1 MINIS
6 FNKNLFRK
14 HIDKI
19 EKSIKK
25 QIQIILKTNLSK
37 EDKKCIEHI
46 KKELTNILKAD
57 DKKLQSIIKKFEKN
71 YPDSIGKSNQK
82 KENWKTLYKIIRED
96 IFEREYNNWSERKT
110 YGAYTFVNELDL
122 KTCPYCNRNYIF
134 IVDEKTGKLR
144 PEIDHFYPKSIYPF
158 LAMSFYNLIPS
169 CPTCNHTKKDKNS
182 LIKKLK
188 NPYGINSDYYQ
199 FSINP
204 NNIDFANIGNKY
216 DYDNFDISI
225 NKKDSNIEIFKLE
238 ELYKQHKDIVVDL
251 IIKKV
256 HYPKSYI
263 NELINFGFNED
274 EIYRYLL
281 CNYSNKTDLNKRPLS
296 KLVKDIS
303 QELKLLEK
311 IRNEYE

>member
-1 MINIS
+1 M
-6 FNKNLFRK
+6 
-14 HIDKI
+14 
-19 EKSIKK
+19 
-25 QIQIILKTNLSK
+25 
-37 EDKKCIEHI
+37 
-46 KKELTNILKAD
+46 
-57 DKKLQSIIKKFEKN
+57 
-71 YPDSIGKSNQK
+71 
-82 KENWKTLYKIIRED
+82 
-96 IFEREYNNWSERKT
+96 
-110 YGAYTFVNELDL
+110 DL

-169 CPTCNHTKKDKNS
+169 CTTCNHTKKDNNS

-188 NPYGINSDYYQ
+188 NPYEIDSDYYQ

-204 NNIDFANIGNKY
+204 KNIDFANIDNKY
-216 DYDNFDISI
+216 DYDNFEISI

-238 ELYKQHKDIVVDL
+238 ELYKQHKDIVLDL

-256 HYPKSYI
+256 HYPESYI
-263 NELINFGFNED
+263 NELKKFGFDED

-281 CNYSNKTDLNKRPLS
+281 CNYSNKKDLNKRPLS

-303 QELKLLEK
+303 EELKLLEK
-311 IRNEYE
+311 IRNSYE